1 MSKSNWSEE
10 ILNRLNIRD
19 TFESQDNKYFIA
31 FQRLSQQLEIQ
42 KLQQQQSQQVQYES
56 SPSPSLTSPNLKQ
69 EDLDRGIILKE
80 NQQLKNENNDL
91 ISSLN
96 TATIN
101 NEKLE
106 QRIKHDSLTIKSL
119 ERSNTKLQNKIEN
132 LLLEIKEKNK
142 TIELINDEVLMNQI
156 QYNVLKDKVKSL
168 EKENLKLK
176 S

>member
-10 ILNRLNIRD
+10 ILNQLNIRD
-19 TFESQDNKYFIA
+19 TFESQENKYFIA

-42 KLQQQQSQQVQYES
+42 KLQQQQLQQVQYES